1 MASRGRRA
9 DAQHAGGL
17 IFFWPAR
24 PTSGRMR
31 CVSNGGFVVVQFHKS
46 SSKES
51 IVIQSRKKS
60 RRPIALMLCCHAAPS
75 RNCNR
80 RPHSSSTNLRSSCR
94 WRYAGDFTATM
105 REMFVPIIQSRMKQ
119 ARQCPG
125 LRIKPGKI
133 RAFVQIA
140 VVTGEREVFRRV
152 FSSML
157 ARSDV
162 FDVERQ
168 QLLFLPQPAI
178 LTTIPRALPDLL
190 AQSGVINRP
199 SQGCGGFGLKNP
211 MSVLAC
217 T

>member
-1 MASRGRRA
+1 MLGASTQLQPPIFIHPQQTRRRSA
-9 DAQHAGGL
+9 DCG
-17 IFFWPAR
+17 
-24 PTSGRMR
+24 
-31 CVSNGGFVVVQFHKS
+31 
-46 SSKES
+46 
-51 IVIQSRKKS
+51 QSDN
-60 RRPIALMLCCHAAPS
+60 LTTAP
-75 RNCNR
+75 
-80 RPHSSSTNLRSSCR
+80 
-94 WRYAGDFTATM
+94 
-105 REMFVPIIQSRMKQ
+105 REMFIPIIQSRMKQ

-190 AQSGVINRP
+190 AQSGVHQPAFAR
-199 SQGCGGFGLKNP
+199 
-211 MSVLAC
+211 MRRALA
-217 T
+217 